1 MADAN
6 SIQSCSRDPGFWL
19 NQGVVRTVMKRRGRF
34 MEKERNVSTEYQ
46 GKQCKKGQSG
56 LKVDLKDN
64 NATWGGPLRL
74 KKPPN

>member
-1 MADAN
+1 
-6 SIQSCSRDPGFWL
+6 
-19 NQGVVRTVMKRRGRF
+19 MKRRGRF